1 LLNLIRNNVLPQFG
15 FSETESVLH
24 SLGHGHINYTFL
36 VTHQSRKIVL
46 QRINTQVF
54 ADPQAMIQ
62 NAVNIS
68 QHLLMKRQQ
77 QQYSLQV
84 VSPIA
89 TISGALFVDLGEQG
103 FWRAMDYLPHSET
116 IEVVETPEQAMKAA
130 QAFGHF
136 AAALSDINAKNI
148 IDVIPNFLN
157 LPQRI
162 AQLHHAMI
170 NDVQGRLRHCQKWVD
185 LCLTQTNLLA
195 QLSQYETELP
205 IRICHN
211 DTKINNMLFD
221 KRDESSLAI
230 IDLDTCMQGYL
241 MYDFGDMVRAFC
253 SPEPEDST
261 HLDNVYARPEIII
274 AAAQAYIRSLA
285 GIITPLEKRSLWLGI
300 KVMALMLGVRFLTD
314 YLNGD
319 VYFATSHDTHNVE
332 RAINQLTIYQSL
344 LMQEEQLSSLFNA

>member
-1 LLNLIRNNVLPQFG
+1 LVNFIRDNVLPQFG
-15 FSETESVLH
+15 FSATESVLH
-24 SLGHGHINYTFL
+24 SLGCGHINDTFL
-36 VTHQSRKIVL
+36 VTHQSQKMVL

-54 ADPQAMIQ
+54 IDPKAIIQ
-62 NAVNIS
+62 NAAQIS

-77 QQYSLQV
+77 QLYSLQV

-89 TISGALFVDLGEQG
+89 ITSGALFVDFGEQG
-103 FWRAMDYLPHSET
+103 FWRAIDYLPYSET
-116 IEVVETPEQAMKAA
+116 IQIVDTPGQASKAA
-130 QAFGHF
+130 HAFGHF
-136 AAALSDINAKNI
+136 SAALSDLTASDI

-157 LPQRI
+157 LPLRI
-162 AQLHHAMI
+162 TQLTHAMI
-170 NDVQGRLRHCQKWVD
+170 NDVQGRLIHCKKWVD

-195 QLSQYETELP
+195 ELAQYEKELP

-221 KRDESSLAI
+221 KRDGSSLAI
-230 IDLDTCMQGYL
+230 IDLDTCMKGYL

-261 HLDNVYARPEIII
+261 HLANVYARPEIII
-274 AAAQAYIRSLA
+274 AAAQAYIESLT
-285 GIITPLEKRSLWLGI
+285 GIITPLEKCSLWLGI

-319 VYFATSHDTHNVE
+319 VYFGTSHETHNAE

-344 LMQEEQLSSLFNA
+344 LIQEEHLKSLFTP